1 MTFDEWAA
9 LWSEVTGVKSKFEDA
24 IPKEAPS
31 TNGGFDFK
39 AVLLQTGD
47 FLTEFGFTGGDPN
60 VVEPE
65 EVSDSHLIHW
75 DFSFFSLTLIAL
87 VL

>member
-1 MTFDEWAA
+1 MTFDEWAT
-9 LWSEVTGVKSKFEDA
+9 LWSDVTGVKSKFEA
-24 IPKEAPS
+24 TLPKEAPS

-65 EVSDSHLIHW
+65 EVSDLHLIRHW
-75 DFSFFSLTLIAL
+75 DFNFALTLIAL